1 MIDPYQRIYLQAN
14 KAAHDMPDHAHS
26 VESADMHE
34 LAWFAG
40 KHFLLIHI
48 IGIADVANDAIA
60 TVNTV
65 CMLSGSYARVHAL
78 ACGVYLLKACVK
90 VQANSVLV
98 TSNSRTEIR

>member
-1 MIDPYQRIYLQAN
+1 MNWRGLQA
-14 KAAHDMPDHAHS
+14 S
-26 VESADMHE
+26 I
-34 LAWFAG
+34 
-40 KHFLLIHI
+40 FLLIHI